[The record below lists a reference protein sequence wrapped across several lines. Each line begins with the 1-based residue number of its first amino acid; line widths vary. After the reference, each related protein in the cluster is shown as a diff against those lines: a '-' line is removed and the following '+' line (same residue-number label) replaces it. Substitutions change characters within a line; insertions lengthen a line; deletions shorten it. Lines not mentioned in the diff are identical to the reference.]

1 MKAQKDLHT
10 HRAQNEC
17 TAAEANED
25 PSEYRL
31 TCDLR
36 RKDLEWLRPL
46 LDGAGFSYSISR
58 SLKNV
63 PNEVQPLFRFELFF
77 DGTYQGVGFLQG
89 LDDMCEPVAYRRLMK
104 PFKDSLPVPMN
115 LDQPSSFWFTEKGLQ
130 KLGDAI
136 DEINVSAGRVVLNT
150 ITVNAHSSMAICFFM
165 LFPPRFF
172 SGHCRPFDVY
182 SAVYR

>member
-17 TAAEANED
+17 TAAEANEE

-89 LDDMCEPVAYRRLMK
+89 LDDMCEPAAYRRLMK

-130 KLGDAI
+130 KFGDAI
-136 DEINVSAGRVVLNT
+136 DEINRYASGTGWDIR
-150 ITVNAHSSMAICFFM
+150 CFWKQM
-165 LFPPRFF
+165 
-172 SGHCRPFDVY
+172 
-182 SAVYR
+182 YRWVW

>member
-17 TAAEANED
+17 TAAEANEE

-77 DGTYQGVGFLQG
+77 DGTYQGVGFLH
-89 LDDMCEPVAYRRLMK
+89 
-104 PFKDSLPVPMN
+104 
-115 LDQPSSFWFTEKGLQ
+115 T
-130 KLGDAI
+130 
-136 DEINVSAGRVVLNT
+136 AG
-150 ITVNAHSSMAICFFM
+150 
-165 LFPPRFF
+165 
-172 SGHCRPFDVY
+172 
-182 SAVYR
+182 